1 MHKSFKSAVA
11 SAILTGAVLFS
22 GIRTLGQA
30 STPTEGETLHVLVG
44 KSVIINVQTPLNR
57 VLSSNPAVVETLA
70 TSPTQVVVEG
80 LAAGSSSLILW
91 DGTGHSQILDVVV
104 DLDISMLRN
113 TLQRTYPDS
122 RIDVQADG
130 AKVILTGSVSDP
142 KLVDDLSRMATAYS
156 PTIVNSITIGAP
168 HQKQVML
175 EVKFAEV
182 DRTKTTQFGVNIFS
196 TGTGNTI
203 GNITTGQFGSSSPIN
218 ITDAFTPGG
227 KFGGF
232 ATSETINNLLN
243 VFL

>member
-91 DGTGHSQILDVVV
+91 DGTGHSQILDVIV
-104 DLDISMLRN
+104 DLDVSALRS
-113 TLQRTYPDS
+113 TMQKTYPDS
-122 RIDVQADG
+122 KLDVQADG
-130 AKVILTGSVSDP
+130 SRLILTGSVPDP
-142 KLVDDLSRMATAYS
+142 KLSDDLTRMASAYS
-156 PTIVNSITIGAP
+156 SEVVNSMTVGAP
-168 HQKQVML
+168 HQKQVLL
-175 EVKFAEV
+175 EVKFAEL
-182 DRTKTTQFGVNIFS
+182 DRTATTQLGFNLFS
-196 TGTGNTI
+196 TG
-203 GNITTGQFGSSSPIN
+203 
-218 ITDAFTPGG
+218 
-227 KFGGF
+227 
-232 ATSETINNLLN
+232 
-243 VFL
+243 